1 VAKNLTDE
9 ERGGLAAHV
18 GAQPG
23 DCIFF
28 AAGPV
33 KSSRALLGA
42 ARLEI
47 GRRCGLIDEDAWSFL
62 WVVDA
67 PLLEPAGEA
76 TAAGDVAVG
85 HGEWTAV
92 HHAFT
97 SPQDYDNFD
106 KDPANA
112 LAWAYDIVCNGNEI
126 GGGSIRI
133 HREDI
138 QKRVFALMGI
148 TEEEADEK
156 FGFLLEA
163 FKYGAPPHGG
173 IAFGWDR
180 ICALLSRTESI
191 RDVIAFPKSG
201 GGFDPLTA
209 APAPITAQQRKEA
222 GVDAVPVKDVPPE
235 V

>member
-1 VAKNLTDE
+1 
-9 ERGGLAAHV
+9 
-18 GAQPG
+18 
-23 DCIFF
+23 
-28 AAGPV
+28 V

-67 PLLEPAGEA
+67 PLFEPAGEA

-85 HGEWTAV
+85 SGAWTAV

-97 SPQDYDNFD
+97 SPHEASMKTFD
-106 KDPANA
+106 TDPGSA
-112 LAWAYDIVCNGNEI
+112 LAYAYDIVCNGNEI

-133 HREDI
+133 HREDV
-138 QKRVFALMGI
+138 QKRVFAVMGLG
-148 TEEEADEK
+148 EAEAQEK

-180 ICALLSRTESI
+180 TCALLSGTDSI
-191 RDVIAFPKSG
+191 RDVIAFPKTG
-201 GGFDPLTA
+201 GGYDPLTG
-209 APAPITAQQRKEA
+209 APAPITPQQRKEA
-222 GVDAVPVKDVPPE
+222 GVDARPVQDVRPTPA
-235 V
+235 